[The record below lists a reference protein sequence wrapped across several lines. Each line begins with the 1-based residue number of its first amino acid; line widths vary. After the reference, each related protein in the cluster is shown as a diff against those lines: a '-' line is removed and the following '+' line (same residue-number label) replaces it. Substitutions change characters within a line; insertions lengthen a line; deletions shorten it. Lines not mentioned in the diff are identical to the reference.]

1 VPCILQRY
9 GDPRIRVR
17 DWNTGEPFDIARIF
31 RTIACGKM
39 FPYKTTRHFFDPRL
53 PDTPIPLAQ
62 LMRGA

>member
-1 VPCILQRY
+1 MPCILLRY